1 MSWVDTRQ
9 SRDESSFNT
18 ISQRGAL
25 WDHVFPFSRQT
36 GLGWKEVTAKT
47 ATPPLQL
54 HRASGFDLA
63 RARPLGLAAMRGEG
77 RTGSAYET
85 GGGQELAF

>member
-1 MSWVDTRQ
+1 MVQTRFL
-9 SRDESSFNT
+9 RG
-18 ISQRGAL
+18 GAL

-36 GLGWKEVTAKT
+36 GLGVEGSDGKNCHTPT
-47 ATPPLQL
+47 PATTELPVLTWP
-54 HRASGFDLA
+54 DPA
-63 RARPLGLAAMRGEG
+63 RWGPAAMRGEG